1 MIFFPRIIIFYSF
14 FLLQSRCS
22 IFRVTILCLCLN
34 LTYANIVRFPRE
46 LERHGVA
53 FLVPYMII
61 MILVGLP
68 IVLLEMALGQFL
80 GQGSSHSWKAS
91 PLFKGAS
98 IIGRIGAW
106 LGCIWIS
113 MHMSLAL
120 LYIGQL
126 SFSQVPFRQCPSTV
140 QQNVRNPPI
149 QLFVILLHFSI

>member
-1 MIFFPRIIIFYSF
+1 
-14 FLLQSRCS
+14 
-22 IFRVTILCLCLN
+22 
-34 LTYANIVRFPRE
+34 
-46 LERHGVA
+46 
-53 FLVPYMII
+53 

-80 GQGSSHSWKAS
+80 GQGSSHYWKAS

-140 QQNVRNPPI
+140 QQNVSLPHK
-149 QLFVILLHFSI
+149 LFAFYFILQFNSQHIELAYEEVPVVGQICLQKTFLRSVSESSLSFGLLAIGLVFLWVIIMMW